1 MIVNIA
7 VLPNEIIEPSIISVI
22 IDDNRPPFPVAV
34 MDRDSYIVSGE
45 IQSGVNFDPDLISHN
60 LQIGRYCSFAD
71 KIKFILSLNHDYQ
84 HITTGVCSFLQGI
97 VLEHTL
103 PQHNQILIQNDVWIG
118 SGATIMSG
126 VTIHNGAVVA
136 ANSHVVK
143 DVPPYAIV
151 GGNPAKVI
159 RYRFTQEQ
167 IEKLLNIS
175 WWLWDEEKLQQNK
188 LFFNLPVETFIKR
201 FYRESTVKVQPLT
214 YKKTTPIYLFFP
226 DFDADYPLI
235 EYILRQF
242 CHKFD
247 PDEAELLLYV
257 DAEGNSLKESL
268 TEQYTEWLNYILNEI
283 GQKDHSTIKL
293 LIDHLPDERPLFQ
306 ISDYYI
312 TNRAKETVQRTCYAD
327 MYQVEVISGVDKPV
341 FM

>member
-1 MIVNIA
+1 MIINIA
-7 VLPNEIIEPSIISVI
+7 ILPNELTTSTPLSVVM
-22 IDDNRPPFPVAV
+22 DENKPPFPVAV
-34 MDRDSYIVSGE
+34 MGRDSYIVSGE

-60 LQIGRYCSFAD
+60 LQIGKYCSLAD
-71 KIKFILSLNHDYQ
+71 NIKFILSLNHDYK
-84 HITTGVCSFLQGI
+84 HITTGVCTFLQS
-97 VLEHTL
+97 LALKNTL

-118 SGATIMSG
+118 SSATIMSG

-159 RYRFTQEQ
+159 GYRFTEEQ
-167 IEKLLNIS
+167 IQQLLAIS

-188 LFFNLPVETFIKR
+188 LFFALPIETFIKR
-201 FYRESTVKVQPLT
+201 FHRESKVNVQPLT
-214 YKKTTPIYLFFP
+214 YKKTKPIYLLFP

-235 EYILRQF
+235 EYILHQF
-242 CHKFD
+242 CRKFD

-257 DAEGNSLKESL
+257 NATHDSLKE
-268 TEQYTEWLNYILNEI
+268 TMTKQYTALINQTLVHI
-283 GQKDHSTIKL
+283 GNKENHNIKL
-293 LIDHLPDERPLFQ
+293 LVDHLPNERPLFQ

-312 TNRAKETVQRTCYAD
+312 TTRAKETIERTCYAD
-327 MYQVEVISGVDKPV
+327 MYQVEVLSGVDKPV